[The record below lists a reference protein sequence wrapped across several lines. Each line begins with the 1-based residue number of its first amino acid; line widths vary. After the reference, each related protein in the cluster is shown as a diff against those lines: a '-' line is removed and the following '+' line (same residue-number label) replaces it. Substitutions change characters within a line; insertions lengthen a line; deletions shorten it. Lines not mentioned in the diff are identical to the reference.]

1 MAEKVKNQKVV
12 FGINIDKDLKMKL
25 KRYCVEQD
33 KTLTEA
39 IEEALEEYC
48 RKGELNKVIN
58 KVFELSKKTL
68 F

>member
-1 MAEKVKNQKVV
+1 MTGSVEQSSPQKVKNQKVV

-39 IEEALEEYC
+39 IEEALEEYLQK
-48 RKGELNKVIN
+48 RGVK
-58 KVFELSKKTL
+58 
-68 F
+68 

>member
-1 MAEKVKNQKVV
+1 MTGSVEQSSPQKVKNQKVV

-39 IEEALEEYC
+39 IEEALEEYLQK
-48 RKGELNKVIN
+48 RGAK
-58 KVFELSKKTL
+58 
-68 F
+68 